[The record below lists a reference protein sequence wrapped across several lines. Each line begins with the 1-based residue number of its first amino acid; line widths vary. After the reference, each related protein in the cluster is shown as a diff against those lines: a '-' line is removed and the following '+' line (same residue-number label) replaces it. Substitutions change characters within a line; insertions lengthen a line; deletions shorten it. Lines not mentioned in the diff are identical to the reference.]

1 MTGWLQRLW
10 RAPDAQEAQTLTD
23 LASDVGADPISSC
36 QRGQRIRVCG
46 TVRSLALRPES
57 TSPTL
62 EVEIYDGS
70 GHLTLVW
77 MGRRVIPGIEVGRR
91 LIAEGRLTCPDG
103 QPRVYNPE
111 YTLHPR
117 VAS

>member
-1 MTGWLQRLW
+1 MARWVQRLW
-10 RAPDAQEAQTLTD
+10 RAPDEQEAETLTD
-23 LASDVGADPISSC
+23 LAHDAGAEPISSC
-36 QRGQRIRVCG
+36 QRGERVRVCG
-46 TVRSLALRPES
+46 TVRSLAVRPQS

-62 EVEIYDGS
+62 EAEIYDGS

-111 YTLHPR
+111 YTLQPKADR
-117 VAS
+117 